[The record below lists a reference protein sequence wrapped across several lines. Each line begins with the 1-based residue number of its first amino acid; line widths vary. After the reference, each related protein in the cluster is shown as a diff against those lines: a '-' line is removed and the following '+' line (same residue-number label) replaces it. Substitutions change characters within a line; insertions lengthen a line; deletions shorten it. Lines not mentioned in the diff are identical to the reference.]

1 MRASKKRTSFVGE
14 QRWREKE
21 PPKPDDEESDIP
33 GDEVTN
39 PKKELRE
46 GIAFAV
52 YYLIFALRLLCICGY
67 LAAAILVGV
76 LCVEATLTNW
86 ILILFSWIAMIFPW
100 FYVMKKH
107 PKTLQKIWFKSAV
120 FSIIASIPLLSFKW
134 CILVCCTIVINL
146 LLLMMSMAVKEY
158 GKTKKTDTIEMLQ
171 LKQEVLWLVLALVLL
186 FAFARV
192 R

>member
-14 QRWREKE
+14 QRWRKKE
-21 PPKPDDEESDIP
+21 PPKPDYEESDMP
-33 GDEVTN
+33 DDEVTN
-39 PKKELRE
+39 PKKELRD
-46 GIAFAV
+46 GIAFMV
-52 YYLIFALRLLCICGY
+52 YYVIFALRLFCFVGY

-76 LCVEATLTNW
+76 LCVKATLTNW
-86 ILILFSWIAMIFPW
+86 ILILFSWIGMVFPW

-120 FSIIASIPLLSFKW
+120 FSVIASIPLLSFKW
-134 CILVCCTIVINL
+134 CILVFCTIVINL
-146 LLLMMSMAVKEY
+146 LLLMMSMSIKEY
-158 GKTKKTDTIEMLQ
+158 GKTKKTDTLEMLQ
-171 LKQEVLWLVLALVLL
+171 LKHEVLWLIMALVLM